1 MDVKLTVVFTI
12 MVGKKVT
19 INESIINDIRDF
31 LGQFV
36 ADPDVAI
43 DYDLFESGLVNSLFA
58 MQLVLHIESEYGISV
73 SNDDL
78 DFDNFKSLSAI
89 SKFIEGKKSE

>member
-1 MDVKLTVVFTI
+1 
-12 MVGKKVT
+12 MVEKKVT
-19 INESIINDIRDF
+19 KNDDIIKNIRDF

-36 ADPDVAI
+36 ADPSVSVDH
-43 DYDLFESGLVNSLFA
+43 DLFESGLVNSLFA

-78 DFDNFKSLSAI
+78 DFDNFKSLQAI
-89 SKFIEGKKSE
+89 SEFIQGKKSD